1 LLAVQGKY
9 AEAKPLYERSQAIR
23 EKVLGPEHPE
33 VAQSL
38 NNRAGVGNYA
48 EAEPL
53 CKRAMV
59 IWEAKLGSDH
69 PCVATGLNNLARLL
83 REQ

>member
-1 LLAVQGKY
+1 MQGKY

-38 NNRAGVGNYA
+38 NNRAGGNYD

-53 CKRAMV
+53 YKRAIV

-69 PCVATGLNNLARLL
+69 LQVATGLDNLAELL
-83 REQ
+83 KQQVR